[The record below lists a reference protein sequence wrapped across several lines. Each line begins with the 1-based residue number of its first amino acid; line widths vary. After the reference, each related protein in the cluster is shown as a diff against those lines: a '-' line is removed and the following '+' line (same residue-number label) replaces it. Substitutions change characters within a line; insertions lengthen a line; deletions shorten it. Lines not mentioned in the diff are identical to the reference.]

1 MHGEEIARLLRLRV
15 IATFLAPLFCRS
27 LSAQDLPVARQY
39 FQAGP
44 VVLAGAIQVPATP
57 VPKVSGSILVIFRR
71 GAAGRVIDAQAAGGS
86 AEMQQSA
93 LTSIRQWHF
102 NSPMINGAP
111 PEIVNAAIFVF
122 ADGAVSVGPSPMMT
136 ANQLSPRLGFE
147 CPNALAHHAVGT
159 EVCQH
164 QLHDVQISSAS
175 TDVERFIAHDE
186 YGLALLDA
194 HQPQPALVEF
204 SEAVRLAVQVMKPS
218 DPELAY
224 IYLHR
229 AAAEAQNADPT
240 TSEQDRAMANNL
252 LDALASD
259 SSGPAQAYYKQLKG
273 QFASPFS
280 VTMAH

>member
-1 MHGEEIARLLRLRV
+1 
-15 IATFLAPLFCRS
+15 
-27 LSAQDLPVARQY
+27 
-39 FQAGP
+39 
-44 VVLAGAIQVPATP
+44 
-57 VPKVSGSILVIFRR
+57 
-71 GAAGRVIDAQAAGGS
+71 
-86 AEMQQSA
+86 
-93 LTSIRQWHF
+93 
-102 NSPMINGAP
+102 
-111 PEIVNAAIFVF
+111 
-122 ADGAVSVGPSPMMT
+122 
-136 ANQLSPRLGFE
+136 
-147 CPNALAHHAVGT
+147 
-159 EVCQH
+159 VCQH